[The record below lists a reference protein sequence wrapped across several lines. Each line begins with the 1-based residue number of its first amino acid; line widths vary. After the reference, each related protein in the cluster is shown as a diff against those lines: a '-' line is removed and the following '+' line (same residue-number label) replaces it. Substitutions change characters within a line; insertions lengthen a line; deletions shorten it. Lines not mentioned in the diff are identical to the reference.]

1 MTLRLALAQWRVE
14 RPAGVSG
21 WLARLDREVS
31 AAAAAGAEMAVLPE
45 YAAME
50 AAAGDAAD
58 LPAELSRAVAQT
70 DAILAG
76 ARDVAQRRGIW
87 LVPGTLPFAVDGRT
101 INRAPLI
108 APDGTARFQD
118 KHVMTRFETEEWGI
132 SPSVPP
138 AVFETPWGRIGIAVC
153 FDAEFPTLVRAQV
166 EAGAWLVLVPYCTDT
181 MHGFHRVRLAAAAR
195 AMEGQCFVAVA
206 PTIGEAPWSGA
217 LDRNFGRAAVF
228 GPVDRGFPADG
239 IVAEGRLDVEGW
251 VHCVLDPAPLR
262 AVREHGAVRNFASW
276 PPPPPPCPVL

>member
-1 MTLRLALAQWRVE
+1 MSIRLGLAQWRVE

-21 WLARLDREVS
+21 WLARLDREIAV
-31 AAAAAGAEMAVLPE
+31 AASAGAEMLLLPE

-50 AAAGDAAD
+50 AAAGNAPD

-70 DAILAG
+70 DDILAG
-76 ARDVAQRRGIW
+76 ARELAVRHRVW
-87 LVPGTLPFAVDGRT
+87 LIPGTLTFAAAGRT

-108 APDGTARFQD
+108 APDGIVRFQD
-118 KHVMTRFETEEWGI
+118 KHVMTRFETEQWGI
-132 SPSVPP
+132 CPGEPP
-138 AVFETPWGRIGIAVC
+138 AVFATPWGRIGIAVC
-153 FDAEFPTLVRAQV
+153 FDAEFPTLVRAQM

-195 AMEGQCFVAVA
+195 AMEGQCFVAIA

-217 LDRNFGRAAVF
+217 LDRNFGRSAVF

-239 IVAEGRLDVEGW
+239 IVTEGRPDTPGW
-251 VHCVLDPAPLR
+251 VHCTLDPETLP
-262 AVREHGAVRNFASW
+262 AVRDHGAVRNFASW
-276 PPPPPPCPVL
+276 PEPPPPCPVR